1 VTITAGVFT
10 LAKLHS
16 SSYMKNGI
24 VNLLFE
30 NMEYTSIPSAVTLF
44 TIDAGFRPAS
54 NTTMPVYNV
63 TGLQVATVYIDASGA
78 TSNF

>member
-1 VTITAGVFT
+1 
-10 LAKLHS
+10 
-16 SSYMKNGI
+16 MKNGI

-30 NMEYTSIPSAVTLF
+30 NMEYTSIPGGSVTLF
-44 TIDAGFRPAS
+44 TINEGFRPAS

-63 TGLQVATVYIDASGA
+63 TGLQVATVYVDASGA